1 MSNLYTHIISRN
13 QNIDYF
19 DLLRKIEKRFNF
31 VDLPKTLQLQLI
43 GANQNVGEKL
53 EDWADK
59 LLSLATK
66 AFCDLPENHTNSQ
79 AILRLCQGCC
89 DKEAGQ
95 HAAILRIIGEA
106 KDKIKWYQ
114 HTKTAIF

>member
-1 MSNLYTHIISRN
+1 MSNLLVYTYIISRN

-31 VDLPKTLQLQLI
+31 VDLPKTLQVQLI
-43 GANQNVGEKL
+43 GANQNAGEKL

-66 AFCDLPENHTNSQ
+66 AFCELPENHTNSQ
-79 AILRLCQGCC
+79 TILRLCQGCC

-95 HAAILRIIGEA
+95 YAAIL
-106 KDKIKWYQ
+106 
-114 HTKTAIF
+114 